1 MRRLPLPLPLAQH
14 LPRQS
19 AAAPCR
25 TTKAVPVPA
34 NPSAFSPVY
43 ALFLIASMALVG
55 SNVGL
60 GKSIIAHVPV
70 LLFALLRF
78 VIAIVCLAPWYR
90 PARMRRVSRGEWLN
104 LFLQAFFGTFLF
116 TLLMLNGVRL
126 TSAMA
131 AGVITSTI
139 PATVAIL
146 SWLLLRER
154 LSRRT
159 VASVLLA
166 MTGIAV
172 LNIARGDAHGAGSGS
187 QAWLGNLMI
196 MGAVV
201 CESIYVILSRRLT
214 QTLAAIEICAYTH
227 LIGGL
232 LMLPLG
238 LVPLLSF
245 DAATVPAQ
253 TWLLVLWYALSAS
266 VFSFWLWMKGI
277 RHVPAQLAG
286 VFTSVLPVAAATYGI
301 VFLGEQPGWPHGVA
315 LACVLAGIVLA
326 SWPGR
331 IARGAWRGKAAGADP
346 GTAG

>member
-1 MRRLPLPLPLAQH
+1 
-14 LPRQS
+14 
-19 AAAPCR
+19 
-25 TTKAVPVPA
+25 
-34 NPSAFSPVY
+34 
-43 ALFLIASMALVG
+43 MALVG
-55 SNVGL
+55 TNVGL
-60 GKSIIAHVPV
+60 GKAIIAYVPV

-90 PARMRRVSRGEWLN
+90 PSRMRQVSRGEWIN

-146 SWLLLRER
+146 SWLVLRER

-166 MTGIAV
+166 VAGIAV
-172 LNIARGDAHGAGSGS
+172 LNIARGGDHGAESAGG
-187 QAWLGNLMI
+187 QALLGNLMI
-196 MGAVV
+196 LGAVV

-238 LVPLLSF
+238 LIPLLSF
-245 DAATVPAQ
+245 DPATVPME
-253 TWLLVLWYALSAS
+253 TWLMLLWYALSAS

-301 VFLGEQPGWPHGVA
+301 VFLGETPGWAHGVA
-315 LACVLAGIVLA
+315 LACVLAGILIA
-326 SWPGR
+326 SWPGPM
-331 IARGAWRGKAAGADP
+331 ARRSWRARPVLPDADSRANSTSRTDRPAA
-346 GTAG
+346 

>member
-1 MRRLPLPLPLAQH
+1 
-14 LPRQS
+14 
-19 AAAPCR
+19 
-25 TTKAVPVPA
+25 
-34 NPSAFSPVY
+34 
-43 ALFLIASMALVG
+43 MALVG
-55 SNVGL
+55 TNVGL
-60 GKSIIAHVPV
+60 GKSIVAYVPV

-90 PARMRRVSRGEWLN
+90 PSRMRQVSSGEWIN

-159 VASVLLA
+159 IVSVLLA
-166 MTGIAV
+166 VTGIAV
-172 LNIARGDAHGAGSGS
+172 LNIARGGGSHDPGPGGT
-187 QAWLGNLMI
+187 QALLGNLMI
-196 MGAVV
+196 LGAVV
-201 CESIYVILSRRLT
+201 CESIYVILSRRLS

-238 LVPLLSF
+238 LVPLFTF
-245 DAATVPAQ
+245 DLGTVPGQ
-253 TWLLVLWYALSAS
+253 TWLQLLWYALSAS

-301 VFLGEQPGWPHGVA
+301 VFLGETPGWAHGVA
-315 LACVLAGIVLA
+315 LGCVLAGIAIA
-326 SWPGR
+326 SWPGPL
-331 IARGAWRGKAAGADP
+331 ARRAWQAERGGANA
-346 GTAG
+346 TAQTDRPTI

>member
-1 MRRLPLPLPLAQH
+1 
-14 LPRQS
+14 
-19 AAAPCR
+19 
-25 TTKAVPVPA
+25 VPA
-34 NPSAFSPVY
+34 YTPVY
-43 ALFLIASMALVG
+43 ALFLVASMALVG

-78 VIAIVCLAPWYR
+78 VVAIVCLSPWYR
-90 PARMRRVSRGEWLN
+90 PSRMRRVSRGEWLN
-104 LFLQAFFGTFLF
+104 LFLQAFFGTFMF

-159 VASVLLA
+159 IASVLLA
-166 MTGIAV
+166 VAGVAV
-172 LNIARGDAHGAGSGS
+172 LNIARGEGHGSGATGS
-187 QAWLGNLMI
+187 QALLGNLMI

-238 LVPLLSF
+238 LIPLLTF
-245 DAATVPAQ
+245 DPSNVPAQ
-253 TWLLVLWYALSAS
+253 TWLMLLWYALSAS

-277 RHVPAQLAG
+277 RHVPAQMAG

-301 VFLGEQPGWPHGVA
+301 VFLGETPGWQHAVA
-315 LACVLAGIVLA
+315 LACVLGGIVLA
-326 SWPGR
+326 SWPGKL
-331 IARGAWRGKAAGADP
+331 ARRAWRADPAEADTGAAG
-346 GTAG
+346 

>member
-1 MRRLPLPLPLAQH
+1 
-14 LPRQS
+14 
-19 AAAPCR
+19 
-25 TTKAVPVPA
+25 
-34 NPSAFSPVY
+34 
-43 ALFLIASMALVG
+43 MALVG

-60 GKSIIAHVPV
+60 GKAIVAHVPI

-78 VIAIVCLAPWYR
+78 VVAIVCLSPWYR
-90 PARMRRVSRGEWLN
+90 PARMRRVSRREWFN

-116 TLLMLNGVRL
+116 TLLMLGGVRL
-126 TSAMA
+126 TSAMS

-146 SWLLLRER
+146 SWLVLRER

-159 VASVLLA
+159 VLSVLLA
-166 MTGIAV
+166 VAGIAV
-172 LNIARGDAHGAGSGS
+172 LNIARGGHHGGGGGDAL
-187 QAWLGNLMI
+187 LGNLMV

-201 CESIYVILSRRLT
+201 CESIYVILSKRLA

-238 LVPLLSF
+238 LVPLLDF
-245 DAATVPAQ
+245 DATTVPLHVWAM
-253 TWLLVLWYALSAS
+253 VLWYALSAS

-286 VFTSVLPVAAATYGI
+286 VFTSVLPIAAALYGI
-301 VFLGEQPGWPHGVA
+301 VFLGETPGWAHGVA
-315 LACVLAGIVLA
+315 LVCVLAGIALA

-331 IARGAWRGKAAGADP
+331 LARAAAAQRGDSRDSGESRDKAARIGTGHGATVQSR
-346 GTAG
+346 GR

>member
-1 MRRLPLPLPLAQH
+1 M
-14 LPRQS
+14 
-19 AAAPCR
+19 
-25 TTKAVPVPA
+25 PA
-34 NPSAFSPVY
+34 NTSTAATAHSQLFSPVH
-43 ALFLIASMALVG
+43 ALFLVGSMALVG

-90 PARMRRVSRGEWLN
+90 PARMRRVSRPEWLN

-146 SWLLLRER
+146 SWLVLRER

-166 MTGIAV
+166 VAGIAV
-172 LNIARGDAHGAGSGS
+172 LNIARGDSHGAGENS

-196 MGAVV
+196 LGAVL

-238 LVPLLSF
+238 LVPLLTF
-245 DAATVPAQ
+245 DASTVPAQ
-253 TWLLVLWYALSAS
+253 TWLMLLWYALSAS

-301 VFLGEQPGWPHGVA
+301 VVLGEQPGWPHGVA

-331 IARGAWRGKAAGADP
+331 ISRGAWRGKAASADP
-346 GTAG
+346 GAGA

>member
-1 MRRLPLPLPLAQH
+1 MSIYP
-14 LPRQS
+14 
-19 AAAPCR
+19 
-25 TTKAVPVPA
+25 
-34 NPSAFSPVY
+34 F
-43 ALFLIASMALVG
+43 FLIASMALVG

-78 VIAIVCLAPWYR
+78 VIAIVCLSPWYR
-90 PARMRRVSRGEWLN
+90 PARMRQVSRAEWRN

-146 SWLLLRER
+146 SWLWLRER

-166 MTGIAV
+166 VAGVAV
-172 LNIARGDAHGAGSGS
+172 LNVARGSSHGAGSGGS
-187 QAWLGNLMI
+187 QALLGNLMI
-196 MGAVV
+196 LGAVV
-201 CESIYVILSRRLT
+201 CESTYVILSRRLT

-238 LVPLLSF
+238 FIPLLDF
-245 DAATVPAQ
+245 DLSTVPMQ
-253 TWLLVLWYALSAS
+253 TWLMLLWYALSAS

-286 VFTSVLPVAAATYGI
+286 VFTSVLPVAAAAYGI
-301 VFLGEQPGWPHGVA
+301 VFLGETPGWPHAVA
-315 LACVLAGIVLA
+315 LGCVLGGIVLA
-326 SWPGR
+326 SWPGPL
-331 IARGAWRGKAAGADP
+331 ARRGLRDP
-346 GTAG
+346 A

>member
-1 MRRLPLPLPLAQH
+1 V
-14 LPRQS
+14 S
-19 AAAPCR
+19 
-25 TTKAVPVPA
+25 
-34 NPSAFSPVY
+34 VY
-43 ALFLIASMALVG
+43 PFFLIASMALVG

-70 LLFALLRF
+70 LMFALLRF
-78 VIAIVCLAPWYR
+78 VIAIVCLSPWYR
-90 PARMRRVSRGEWLN
+90 PSRMRQVSRAEWLN
-104 LFLQAFFGTFLF
+104 LLLMAFFGTFMF
-116 TLLMLNGVRL
+116 TLLMLGGVRL

-146 SWLLLRER
+146 SWLWLRER

-159 VASVLLA
+159 VLSVLLA
-166 MTGIAV
+166 VAGIAV
-172 LNIARGDAHGAGSGS
+172 LNISRGATGEGGESGTAGG
-187 QAWLGNLMI
+187 QALLGNLMI
-196 MGAVV
+196 LGAVL

-238 LVPLLSF
+238 LAPLLSF
-245 DAATVPAQ
+245 DASVVPTQ
-253 TWLLVLWYALSAS
+253 TWLMLLWYALSAS

-286 VFTSVLPVAAATYGI
+286 VFTSVLPVAAALYGI
-301 VFLGEQPGWPHGVA
+301 VFLGERPGWAHGVA

-326 SWPGR
+326 SWPGPM
-331 IARGAWRGKAAGADP
+331 ARRALSDP
-346 GTAG
+346 GP